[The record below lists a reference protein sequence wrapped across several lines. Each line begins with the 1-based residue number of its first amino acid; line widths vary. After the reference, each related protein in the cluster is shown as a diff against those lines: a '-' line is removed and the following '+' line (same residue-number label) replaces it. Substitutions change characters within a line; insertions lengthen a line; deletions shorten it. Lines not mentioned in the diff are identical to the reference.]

1 MDEPGTEDRTLN
13 RKRAALA
20 VLPFLLIG
28 LADVVLLLGWGLDG
42 LWGFMILPPILFV
55 SVLAWI
61 AFRSGFIHEHD
72 TDYDSDLD
80 GDLDSD
86 PE

>member
-1 MDEPGTEDRTLN
+1 MDEPATEDLTIN

-42 LWGFMILPPILFV
+42 LWAFMILPPILFICV
-55 SVLAWI
+55 IAWI
-61 AFRSGFIHEHD
+61 AFRSGFVHD
-72 TDYDSDLD
+72 RPD
-80 GDLDSD
+80 GVG
-86 PE
+86 PETEYERP

>member
-1 MDEPGTEDRTLN
+1 MDEPATEDGTLN

-20 VLPFLLIG
+20 VLPFLAIG
-28 LADVVLLLGWGLDG
+28 LADVVLLLVWGLDG

-61 AFRSGFIHEHD
+61 AFRSGFVHEHD
-72 TDYDSDLD
+72 AEYDVD
-80 GDLDSD
+80 GEAD
-86 PE
+86 

>member
-20 VLPFLLIG
+20 VAPFLFIG

-61 AFRSGFIHEHD
+61 AFRSGFVHEHD
-72 TDYDSDLD
+72 AEVDPDVD
-80 GDLDSD
+80 GDPDAD
-86 PE
+86 